1 MHKRL
6 DALDLLRKGLGAGGL
21 SSLPPL
27 WEGKGGGK
35 GLLVDAFPSNGSH
48 KDPKYW
54 GGGGGRVPGVSPSL
68 TAWYIGKRALGPSP
82 RPHPNTG
89 QTHRAAR
96 SSIQDHEDRGKQRH
110 LSNRALII
118 NSANRHRTVIS
129 ADAHL

>member
-54 GGGGGRVPGVSPSL
+54 GEEDESPGCPRHSL
-68 TAWYIGKRALGPSP
+68 PGILG
-82 RPHPNTG
+82 N
-89 QTHRAAR
+89 AR
-96 SSIQDHEDRGKQRH
+96 
-110 LSNRALII
+110 
-118 NSANRHRTVIS
+118 
-129 ADAHL
+129 